1 MKNKSPFSPFSPFS
15 PCGASLKLAGRREQA
30 HFPGVPVPFFNA
42 CILGRVLVD

>member
-1 MKNKSPFSPFSPFS
+1 MKISLLSLLSLLS

-42 CILGRVLVD
+42 CILGRVLVE